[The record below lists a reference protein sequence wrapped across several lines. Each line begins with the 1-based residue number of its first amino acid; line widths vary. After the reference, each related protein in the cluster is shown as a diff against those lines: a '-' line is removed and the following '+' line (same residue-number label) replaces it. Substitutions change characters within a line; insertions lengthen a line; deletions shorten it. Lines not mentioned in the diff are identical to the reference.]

1 MKTAS
6 PLLGLACALN
16 LLLVDANGQTSV
28 RPDPSGKRI
37 LFVDH
42 DTIRPDPSGNRLLF
56 IDKDTLRP
64 SPSGPRL
71 LFIDGD
77 DIRPAP
83 GGVRI
88 AFWDGDTLRRSP
100 GGPVLLVVDGG
111 DTIRDRFAGQR
122 LYFFD
127 GPKLSR
133 AQITAVLYTLK
144 PELFKVSPAE
154 TAAKEDEMKKNG
166 AAEEARLASDQ
177 FTGERQI
184 TVHNTNGK
192 KRTGSVVVTKQGSF
206 YGIELKTREEPA
218 WKGVGLKYA
227 GKTGEPELW
236 AGIAPAG
243 ALSIG
248 VYGVQGGTLNGTW
261 VPINATDASS
271 CGFENL
277 TGSPQLK
284 GAYTITA
291 AKLPNGGAAYTGV
304 LNIDPVPGTMNG
316 NANCYRIRWS
326 NGQTALGFFFD
337 NRFAAVAGWGAD
349 YEVLRLKLDQGAL
362 VGDFVSKN
370 GTRGYY
376 TLTK

>member
-1 MKTAS
+1 MKTVP
-6 PLLGLACALN
+6 PLLVLASVLAL
-16 LLLVDANGQTSV
+16 LARPTSAQTSV

-37 LFVDH
+37 LFVDG

-56 IDKDTLRP
+56 LDKDTLRP
-64 SPSGPRL
+64 TPSGPRL

-122 LYFFD
+122 IYFFD

-144 PELFKVSPAE
+144 PELFKLSPGE
-154 TAAKEDEMKKNG
+154 TAAKQDEMKKNA
-166 AAEEARLASDQ
+166 AAEDARLGSDQ
-177 FTGERQI
+177 FPGERQI

-206 YGIELKTREEPA
+206 YAIELKTGEEPA
-218 WKGVGLKYA
+218 WKGVGIKYA
-227 GKTGEPELW
+227 SKNGDQELW

-243 ALSIG
+243 ATALGI
-248 VYGVQGGTLNGTW
+248 YGVQGGALNGTW
-261 VPINATDASS
+261 VPVNATDAST

-291 AKLPNGGAAYTGV
+291 GKLPNGGTAYTGA
-304 LNIDPVPGTMNG
+304 LNIDPVQGMMNG

-370 GTRGYY
+370 GARGYY